1 MKKLFL
7 CSFVFLS
14 LARVDAENKTVSQL
28 RVNSGESDL
37 EDLVRNHSGEIEEL
51 KHRIKII
58 EQNLGIYRSESLVTK
73 KPEQIAEE
81 IKGKSPEAV
90 IEIAK
95 GFIEHDR
102 YAEARSVLETFIKKN
117 PKNLYC
123 GRMHFY
129 IGKTYFEEKN
139 YQEAAKSY
147 MESSEIGPNG
157 AKAPKALFKL
167 SECFLKLGKEDQR
180 KMTLEKLAST
190 FAQFKHGKK
199 ACNLLKK
206 LKKS

>member
-1 MKKLFL
+1 MKKIFL
-7 CSFVFLS
+7 CCFIFFS
-14 LARVDAENKTVSQL
+14 LAEVEAGNQANTNPS
-28 RVNSGESDL
+28 ESDL
-37 EDLVRNHSGEIEEL
+37 DELVRNHSGEIDEL

-58 EQNLGIYRSESLVTK
+58 EQNLGIYRSESIKNK

-95 GFIEHDR
+95 DFIGHDR
-102 YAEARSVLETFIKKN
+102 YEEARRILEVFIKN
-117 PKNLYC
+117 DPKNLYC
-123 GRMHFY
+123 GRMYFY
-129 IGKTYFEEKN
+129 IGKTYFEERN
-139 YQEAAKSY
+139 YQEAAKAY
-147 MESSEIGPNG
+147 MESFEIGPNG

-167 SECFLKLGKEDQR
+167 SECFFKLGKEDQR
-180 KMTLEKLAST
+180 KMTLEKLSST

-199 ACNLLKK
+199 AYTLLKK

>member
-1 MKKLFL
+1 MKRFL
-7 CSFVFLS
+7 LYSFVFLS
-14 LARVDAENKTVSQL
+14 LAGVKAESRAYANQT
-28 RVNSGESDL
+28 ESDID
-37 EDLVRNHSGEIEEL
+37 ELVRNHSGEIEEL
-51 KHRIKII
+51 KHRIKTI
-58 EQNLGIYRSESLVTK
+58 EQNLGIYRAESIITK

-81 IKGKSPEAV
+81 IKGKSPEEV

-95 GFIEHDR
+95 DFISHDR
-102 YAEARSVLETFIKKN
+102 YEEARSVLKVFIKNN

-129 IGKTYFEEKN
+129 IGKTYFEERN

-147 MESSEIGPNG
+147 MESFEIGPKG

-167 SECFLKLGKEDQR
+167 SECFFKLGKEDQR
-180 KMTLEKLAST
+180 KLTLEKLAST

-199 ACNLLKK
+199 AYALLKK

>member
-1 MKKLFL
+1 MKRFFL

-14 LARVDAENKTVSQL
+14 LAGADNQVSANQ
-28 RVNSGESDL
+28 NESDID
-37 EDLVRNHSGEIEEL
+37 ELVRGHSGEIEEL
-51 KHRIKII
+51 KHRITII
-58 EQNLGIYRSESLVTK
+58 EQNLGIYRAESIITK

-95 GFIEHDR
+95 NFISHDR
-102 YAEARSVLETFIKKN
+102 YGEARSVLEAFIKNN

-129 IGKTYFEEKN
+129 SGKTYFEEKN

-147 MESSEIGPNG
+147 IESFEIGPNG

-167 SECFLKLGKEDQR
+167 SECFFKLGKEDQR

-199 ACNLLKK
+199 AYTLLKK